1 MEFLDQIFISLMNLA
16 LAVPRAILPE
26 ALYNQFST
34 QLGILIGI
42 SAILVFAPGTMLFLT
57 WLERKVVARMQK
69 RYGPNRVGKFG
80 VLQPFADGIKMFI
93 KEDIIPKN
101 VDALLHTLAPML
113 VVVPAV
119 MIFSVMPFGK
129 NMVLVDLN
137 VAILFIMSIS
147 SIETI
152 AILMAGWSSNN
163 TYSLLS
169 ALRGA
174 AQVISYE
181 IPMGFSLVTV
191 LMMAG
196 TMSTQGI
203 VQAQQTDGWYI
214 FTPWGFLGFLIFFI
228 SGVAEVNR
236 SPFDVPEAESELIAG
251 FHTEYSGMKFGL
263 FYMAEFLGAFAIAAF
278 GITFFF
284 GGWSDPFQQLFGFSI
299 LPSWLWF
306 MLKAY
311 VFVFVIF
318 WFRGTLPRFRV
329 DLLLSFAWKYLLPM
343 SLLNIVIAAGWYY
356 LMKGMTASGMPWI
369 APWLIGW
376 VVGGGMI
383 FGAHQAFTY
392 HRLKRLYNAYERP
405 SAPVATGS

>member
-1 MEFLDQIFISLMNLA
+1 MEVIEKLFLTIRELA
-16 LAVPRAILPE
+16 LAAPKAVLPE
-26 ALYNQFST
+26 AIYNQYAT

-42 SAILVFAPGTMLFLT
+42 TAILIFAPGTMLFLT

-101 VDALLHTLAPML
+101 VDVLLHTLAPML
-113 VVVPAV
+113 VVVPAIL
-119 MIFSVMPFGK
+119 IFSVLPFGK
-129 NMVLVDLN
+129 DMVLVDLN

-169 ALRGA
+169 ALRAA

-181 IPMGFSLVTV
+181 IPLGFSLVTV

-203 VQAQQTDGWYI
+203 VIAQQEQGWFI
-214 FTPWGFLGFLIFFI
+214 LTPWGLLGFLIFFI

-236 SPFDVPEAESELIAG
+236 SPFDVPEAESELVAG

-278 GITFFF
+278 GVTFFF
-284 GGWSDPFQQLFGFSI
+284 GGWTDPFQQIFGVAI
-299 LPSWLWF
+299 LPTWLWF
-306 MLKAY
+306 MLKTY

-343 SLLNIVIAAGWYY
+343 ALLNILIAAMWFY
-356 LMKGMTASGMPWI
+356 LPAGPIRWI
-369 APWLIGW
+369 AGWL
-376 VVGGGMI
+376 VGGGVI

-405 SAPVATGS
+405 TAPAAEPLPQG

>member
-1 MEFLDQIFISLMNLA
+1 MDLIENIFVSIRQLA
-16 LAVPRAILPE
+16 LAGPKALLPE
-26 ALYNQFST
+26 AIFKQFET
-34 QLGILIGI
+34 QIGILIGI
-42 SAILVFAPGTMLFLT
+42 TAILIFAPATMLFLT

-101 VDALLHTLAPML
+101 VDVLLHTLAPML

-119 MIFSVMPFGK
+119 IIFSVMPFGK
-129 NMVLVDLN
+129 NLLLVDLN

-152 AILMAGWSSNN
+152 AILMAGWSSHN

-169 ALRGA
+169 SLRGA

-191 LMMAG
+191 VMMSG
-196 TMSTQGI
+196 SMSTLKI
-203 VQAQQTDGWYI
+203 VEAQQEQGWYI
-214 FTPWGFLGFLIFFI
+214 FTPWGLLGFLIFFI

-236 SPFDVPEAESELIAG
+236 SPFDVPEAESELVAG

-278 GITFFF
+278 GVTFFF
-284 GGWSDPFQQLFGFSI
+284 GGWDGPL

-306 MLKAY
+306 MLKSY

-343 SLLNIVIAAGWYY
+343 ALINIPLAALWYY
-356 LMKGMTASGMPWI
+356 LPAGPVRYAVG
-369 APWLIGW
+369 WLIGAA
-376 VVGGGMI
+376 VI

-392 HRLKRLYNAYERP
+392 KRLKRLYNAYERP
-405 SAPVATGS
+405 QPSA

>member
-1 MEFLDQIFISLMNLA
+1 MEMIENIFVSIRNLA
-16 LAVPRAILPE
+16 LAAPQAVLPE
-26 ALYNQFST
+26 AIFKQYET
-34 QLGILIGI
+34 QLAILIGI
-42 SAILVFAPGTMLFLT
+42 TAILIFAPATMLFLT

-101 VDALLHTLAPML
+101 VDVLLHTLAPML
-113 VVVPAV
+113 VVVPAI
-119 MIFSVMPFGK
+119 MIFSVLPFGK
-129 NMVLVDLN
+129 NLLLVDLN

-152 AILMAGWSSNN
+152 AILMAGWSSHN

-169 ALRGA
+169 SLRGA

-181 IPMGFSLVTV
+181 IPMGFSLVPV
-191 LMMAG
+191 IMMAG
-196 TMSTQGI
+196 SMSTLKI
-203 VQAQQTDGWYI
+203 VEAQQEQGWYI
-214 FTPWGFLGFLIFFI
+214 FTPWGVLGFLIFFI

-236 SPFDVPEAESELIAG
+236 SPFDVPEAESELVAG

-284 GGWSDPFQQLFGFSI
+284 GGWDGPV
-299 LPSWLWF
+299 LPSWMWF
-306 MLKAY
+306 MLKTY

-343 SLLNIVIAAGWYY
+343 ALINIPLTAMWHY
-356 LMKGMTASGMPWI
+356 LKLAMPDSPVPWI
-369 APWLIGW
+369 IGW
-376 VVGGGMI
+376 VIGGAVI

-392 HRLKRLYNAYERP
+392 HRLKKLYDAYDRP
-405 SAPVATGS
+405 SRPDSLAPGRS

>member
-1 MEFLDQIFISLMNLA
+1 M
-16 LAVPRAILPE
+16 
-26 ALYNQFST
+26 
-34 QLGILIGI
+34 ILIGI
-42 SAILVFAPGTMLFLT
+42 SAILVFAPATMLFLT

-80 VLQPFADGIKMFI
+80 LLQPFADGIKMFM
-93 KEDIIPKN
+93 KEDIIPKA
-101 VDALLHTLAPML
+101 VDPLLHTLAPML
-113 VVVPAV
+113 VVIPAIL
-119 MIFSVMPFGK
+119 IFAVLPFGK
-129 NMVLVDLN
+129 HLLLVDLN

-152 AILMAGWSSNN
+152 AILMAGWSSRN

-169 ALRGA
+169 SLRGA

-181 IPMGFSLVTV
+181 IPLGFSLVTV

-203 VQAQQTDGWYI
+203 VHAQQAQGWFI
-214 FTPWGFLGFLIFFI
+214 FTPWGLLGFLIFFI

-236 SPFDVPEAESELIAG
+236 SPFDVPEAESELVAG

-278 GITFFF
+278 SITFFF
-284 GGWSDPFQQLFGFSI
+284 GGWDGPLEGLTGAI
-299 LPSWLWF
+299 LPSWIWF
-306 MLKAY
+306 MLKTY
-311 VFVFVIF
+311 VLVFVIF

-329 DLLLSFAWKYLLPM
+329 DLLLNFAWKYLLPM
-343 SLLNIVIAAGWYY
+343 ALINIPLAAMWHYLPAGPIRWIVGW
-356 LMKGMTASGMPWI
+356 L
-369 APWLIGW
+369 
-376 VVGGGMI
+376 VGGAVI

-392 HRLKRLYNAYERP
+392 HRLKRLYDAYDRPERP
-405 SAPVATGS
+405 AVLARVASN